1 MTGAAFYGLERIP
14 FVLFR
19 LLLPPEICVRM
30 QTILV
35 IDPDADFLK
44 WVAKHLGTPEVRVI
58 GTVDARQGFES
69 FQKEKPDLVLTELQL
84 QPVTGMELLRR
95 LRQTDPNA
103 LVILNTGFPPTNA
116 VIEAMKLGAYEFLRK
131 EALSYELRPVV
142 EDALKTRESM
152 RATAAT
158 PPPLDNLQQSIIGQ
172 SPAMQSV
179 FKLIGRASR
188 STAPVLIT
196 GESGCGKEVVARA
209 IHKFS
214 ARQHKEF
221 IAINCAAIPE
231 NLLESELFGHE
242 KGSFTGAVAQRIGRF
257 EQGDNGT
264 LFLDEIGD
272 MPLPVQSKILRVLQ
286 EGEFSRVGG
295 NQTLHTDVRIL
306 AATNRNLEKD
316 VETNRFREDLFYRLN
331 VIRIHLPPLR
341 ERRED
346 ILPLANFFLQRLARE
361 HRMPP
366 HRLSEE
372 GIRHLESHSWPGNVR
387 ELENTLER
395 ACVLATADVLLPKD
409 IPLGN
414 AAPVRAGGSTVT
426 LKSGTEKE
434 EVSAEREALREITGL
449 SSEGVSVLPS
459 LARLLLDEMEKRPG
473 EALLTRLENEL
484 IRQALEREQGDAAT
498 AAKRLGLTAAAF
510 NKKLKS
516 AQAES

>member
-1 MTGAAFYGLERIP
+1 VKS
-14 FVLFR
+14 VLA
-19 LLLPPEICVRM
+19 
-30 QTILV
+30 
-35 IDPDADFLK
+35 IDSDIDFLK
-44 WVAKHLGTPEVRVI
+44 WVTKHLSVADVRVL
-58 GTVDARQGFES
+58 TATDAEQGFAL
-69 FQKEKPDLVLTELQL
+69 FQKEKPDLVLLELHI

-103 LVILNTGFPPTNA
+103 LVVLNSGFPPTNA

-152 RATAAT
+152 KLTAAVV
-158 PPPLDNLQQSIIGQ
+158 PPLDSLQQTIIGQ
-172 SPAMQSV
+172 SPAMQGV

-188 STAPVLIT
+188 SGAPVLIT

-221 IAINCAAIPE
+221 VAINCAAIPDA
-231 NLLESELFGHE
+231 LLESELFGHE
-242 KGSFTGAVAQRIGRF
+242 KGSFTGATAMRVGRF
-257 EQGDNGT
+257 EQCDGGT

-272 MPLPVQSKILRVLQ
+272 MPFPVQSKILRVLQ

-295 NQTLHTDVRIL
+295 NDTLRTDVRIL
-306 AATNRNLEKD
+306 AATNRNPERD
-316 VETNRFREDLFYRLN
+316 VEVNRFREDLFYRLN
-331 VIRIHLPPLR
+331 VIRVHLPPLR

-361 HRMPP
+361 HRLPP

-372 GIRHLESHSWPGNVR
+372 AIRHLEEYGWPGNVR
-387 ELENTLER
+387 ELENILER

-409 IPLGN
+409 ILMGGVQHP
-414 AAPVRAGGSTVT
+414 RAESPTQPFPSARPNGTPDTRSTGK
-426 LKSGTEKE
+426 LAL
-434 EVSAEREALREITGL
+434 AE
-449 SSEGVSVLPS
+449 
-459 LARLLLDEMEKRPG
+459 LARLLLKRAETTPG
-473 EALLTRLENEL
+473 VPLLAGIEREL
-484 IRQALEREQGDAAT
+484 ILEAFEQSGHRAADAAKILGITT
-498 AAKRLGLTAAAF
+498 AVF

-516 AQAES
+516 IEAAPPAEPA